1 MKKVANKLKVLHYA
15 QLPCKPFEVKVK
27 DEEQAFLIQ
36 ETLANQHLFLYDKNI
51 IDDYSN
57 EIFVLMWDENAD
69 GKGSSDWVDYYNEK
83 ENMDF
88 KEFSEEYLVK
98 IK

>member
-15 QLPCKPFEVKVK
+15 HLCKPFEVKVK

-36 ETLANQHLFLYDKNI
+36 ETLANQHLFLYNENI

-57 EIFVLMWDENAD
+57 AIFVLMWDENAD
-69 GKGSSDWVDYYNEK
+69 GEGSSDWVDYYNEK